1 MQLNRLKEILDSKG
15 ISQTWLAKQLNKS
28 FGTVN
33 AWCLNK
39 SQPSLG
45 TLYRISEVIS
55 VDMRDLIA
63 NQVVNAQKTDNNGR
77 QQF

>member
-39 SQPSLG
+39 TQPSLE
-45 TLYRISEVIS
+45 TLHNISEIIN
-55 VDMRDLIA
+55 VDMRDLISKQ
-63 NQVVNAQKTDNNGR
+63 NKNKKK
-77 QQF
+77 

>member
-1 MQLNRLKEILDSKG
+1 MNRLKGILDSKG

-39 SQPSLG
+39 TQPSLE
-45 TLYRISEVIS
+45 TLHNISEILS

-63 NQVVNAQKTDNNGR
+63 NQIVNLEKTDYNGR

>member
-33 AWCLNK
+33 AWYLNK
-39 SQPSLG
+39 TQPSLE
-45 TLYRISEVIS
+45 TLHNISEILS

-63 NQVVNAQKTDNNGR
+63 KQVVNLEK
-77 QQF
+77 

>member
-39 SQPSLG
+39 TQTSLE
-45 TLYRISEVIS
+45 TLHNISEILS

-63 NQVVNAQKTDNNGR
+63 KQVVNLEK
-77 QQF
+77 

>member
-39 SQPSLG
+39 TQPSLE
-45 TLYRISEVIS
+45 TLHSISEILS
-55 VDMRDLIA
+55 VDMRELIA
-63 NQVVNAQKTDNNGR
+63 KQVVNLEK
-77 QQF
+77 

>member
-33 AWCLNK
+33 ACCLNK
-39 SQPSLG
+39 TQPSLE
-45 TLYRISEVIS
+45 TLHNISEILS

-63 NQVVNAQKTDNNGR
+63 KQVVNLEK
-77 QQF
+77 